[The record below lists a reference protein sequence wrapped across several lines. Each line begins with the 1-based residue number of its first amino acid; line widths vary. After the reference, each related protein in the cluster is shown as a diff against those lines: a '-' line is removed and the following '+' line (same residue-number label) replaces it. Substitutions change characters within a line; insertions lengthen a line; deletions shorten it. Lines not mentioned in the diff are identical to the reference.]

1 MKLTELTIQQLVPI
15 IMGGKYNENPLPSYR
30 KLKAL
35 VTLFQHYGREEVYDA
50 VRQEPKNPQ
59 TGNPFS
65 RTDYTTMALREMNNT
80 DIMYSFL
87 IDQLND
93 KLYTNDIKNVLTAH
107 GYNIEYITGKWV
119 ITNVDIDNT
128 TTSVDFSFAE
138 NRDKI
143 LTCMNNAQVSID
155 IAMAWFTSNAFLPT
169 LLQKQ
174 SEGVRIRIIV
184 NNDAVNSIHG
194 CDLSS
199 FEMKRLRGQHGGI
212 MHDKLCIIDN
222 QVVLTGS
229 YNWSENAEN
238 RNVENVAKIQD
249 NAAAS
254 AASREFNRLWQM
266 A

>member
-15 IMGGKYNENPLPSYR
+15 IMGGEYSANPRPSYR

-35 VTLFQHYGREEVYDA
+35 VTLFQHYGREEVYDFA
-50 VRQEPKNPQ
+50 RQEPKNPL
-59 TGNPFS
+59 TGDPFS
-65 RTDYTTMALREMNNT
+65 RSDYTTMALREMNNT

>member
-1 MKLTELTIQQLVPI
+1 MKLTELTIQRLVPI
-15 IMGGKYNENPLPSYR
+15 IMGGEYCANPLPSYR

-35 VTLFQHYGREEVYDA
+35 VTLFQHYGRKEVYDY
-50 VRQEPKNPQ
+50 VRQEPKNPL
-59 TGNPFS
+59 TGDPFS

-80 DIMYSFL
+80 SYMYNFL

-93 KLYTNDIKNVLTAH
+93 ELYTNDVKSVLTAC
-107 GYNIEYITGKWV
+107 GYSVEFIDGKWV

-128 TTSVDFSFAE
+128 TTSVDISFAQ
-138 NRDKI
+138 NMDKI
-143 LTCMNNAQVSID
+143 LACLNNAQVSID
-155 IAMAWFTSNAFLPT
+155 IAMAWFTSDAFLPT

-229 YNWSENAEN
+229 YNWSDNAEN
-238 RNVENVAKIQD
+238 RNVENVAKIQI
-249 NAAAS
+249 NAVAS

>member
-15 IMGGKYNENPLPSYR
+15 IMGGEYCANPLPSYR

-35 VTLFQHYGREEVYDA
+35 VTLFQQYGREEVYDA
-50 VRQEPKNPQ
+50 VRQEPKNSLNDRPY
-59 TGNPFS
+59 S

-93 KLYTNDIKNVLTAH
+93 KLYANDIKNVLTAH
-107 GYNIEYITGKWV
+107 GYNVEYIAGKWT
-119 ITNVDIDNT
+119 ITNVDIDNNT
-128 TTSVDFSFAE
+128 ISVDISFAQ

-143 LTCMNNAQVSID
+143 LACLNNAQASID
-155 IAMAWFTSNAFLPT
+155 IAMAWFTSDAFLPI

-174 SEGVRIRIIV
+174 AEGVRIRVIV
-184 NNDAVNSIHG
+184 NNDAINSIHG
-194 CDLSS
+194 CDLSP

-229 YNWSENAEN
+229 YNWSDNAEN
-238 RNVENVAKIQD
+238 RNVENVAKIQI
-249 NAAAS
+249 NEVAS